1 MGVALPFFPQM
12 KPGQAAVFQSA
23 ARHFNVYILVRRT
36 NLMSL
41 KFVGEPGFVPKRID
55 CKAKTADTDFLDPKF
70 GQKQTAGLVVDP
82 TLTGAGAFKSNR
94 KYGSATTEWTG
105 FAAKMIVPAVRTLAG
120 QKALTY
126 IPNGGFYFV
135 DLDPASPRYGC
146 VKFTSSSLLSAGK
159 YIHGDFDLY
168 GIVPA
173 ADPSK
178 NVAVSEMRLGQHHSR
193 SPELLD
199 VQTYINSRI
208 GAPMVLHGA
217 QESYG
222 SEHSDEGIDIFCP
235 DGKMMGAENAVEIA
249 MLYDTRFKGRKLFTH
264 DGPREV
270 VRGMFMTPA

>member
-1 MGVALPFFPQM
+1 MRTAETILAENPAHSVIADPYLRLLLN
-12 KPGQAAVFQSA
+12 AAGPV
-23 ARHFNVYILVRRT
+23 I
-36 NLMSL
+36 
-41 KFVGEPGFVPKRID
+41 VG
-55 CKAKTADTDFLDPKF
+55 
-70 GQKQTAGLVVDP
+70 
-82 TLTGAGAFKSNR
+82 S
-94 KYGSATTEWTG
+94 TTR
-105 FAAKMIVPAVRTLAG
+105 PAVCFR
-120 QKALTY
+120 
-126 IPNGGFYFV
+126 PNFGFYFV

-159 YIHGDFDLY
+159 YIYGDFDLY
-168 GIVPA
+168 GIIPA

-222 SEHSDEGIDIFCP
+222 AEHSDEGIDIFCP
-235 DGKMMGAENAVEIA
+235 DGKMMGAENAAEIG
-249 MLYDTRFKGRKLFTH
+249 MLYDTQFKGRKLFAH
-264 DGPREV
+264 DGPRDV